1 MIGIKTHGKDLK
13 KYAIKIKYWIHQ
25 NMDLLAQ
32 IVTLIHPSYKSEAK
46 PNAHNLQAA
55 PKNQNQ
61 FCIFHQ
67 NFQN

>member
-32 IVTLIHPSYKSEAK
+32 IVTLIHPWYKSEAK
-46 PNAHNLQAA
+46 PNAHKIQAA
-55 PKNQNQ
+55 PHIKNQV
-61 FCIFHQ
+61 CIFCP